1 MVQAA
6 VAGPGID
13 LMASEI
19 AGPDMAH
26 CGQIARAVV
35 AVVAAVVG
43 QLCGVGRRLKAWQL
57 GAGQILG
64 GLEARGLYQ
73 AIQAVVSK
81 GTARA
86 DRLVAKEAYRLGGV
100 INDDDVTQWVALV
113 L

>member
-1 MVQAA
+1 
-6 VAGPGID
+6 
-13 LMASEI
+13 
-19 AGPDMAH
+19 MAH
-26 CGQIARAVV
+26 RGQIARAVV
-35 AVVAAVVG
+35 AVVADVVG
-43 QLCGVGRRLKAWQL
+43 HLCGVGRRLKAWQL
-57 GAGQILG
+57 GTGQILG
-64 GLEARGLYQ
+64 GLEARSLYQ